1 MKNIVAFDVETTGID
16 TSKDFVIQLS
26 AVKFDKDFN
35 EVGMMNFYV
44 LPTSDFEIRTEAQ
57 EKHGLDKSF
66 IIENGT
72 PLAIAG
78 KEFLDFIEGC
88 DLLSYNG
95 NSFDVKILSK
105 DLRSVGL
112 DFPLDKTFYDSLL
125 LETKLFPRTLDATY
139 KKYTGKDL
147 EGAHNSLNDVYATI
161 EVFKHQ
167 MNAFKQDVEG
177 SSTSAD
183 PDEAVFAYVAG
194 FDESQIFDVDGMIK
208 KEGDTIVF
216 RKGKYRGVEFMK
228 VAKGDPGYVKWFMT
242 NKDFSDH
249 TKNILRN
256 YYISNRKAN
265 A

>member
-1 MKNIVAFDVETTGID
+1 MKNIVAFDVETTGVD
-16 TSKDFVIQLS
+16 TSNDFVIQLS

-44 LPTSDFEIRTEAQ
+44 LPTSDFEIRPEAQ
-57 EKHGLDKSF
+57 EKHGIDKSF

-72 PLAIAG
+72 LLTIVG
-78 KEFLDFIEGC
+78 KEFLDFIEDC

-125 LETKLFPRTLDATY
+125 LETKLCPRTLDATY

-147 EGAHNSLNDVYATI
+147 EGAHNSLYDVYATI

-167 MNAFKQDVEG
+167 MNMFKQDDEC
-177 SSTSAD
+177 STDS
-183 PDEAVFAYVAG
+183 DEAVFAYVAG
-194 FDESQIFDVDGMIK
+194 FDESKIFDIDGMIK

-216 RKGKYRGVEFMK
+216 RKGKHRGVEFMK
-228 VAKGDPGYVKWFMT
+228 VAKEDPGYIKWFMT

>member
-1 MKNIVAFDVETTGID
+1 MKDIVAFDVETTGVD

-26 AVKFDKDFN
+26 AVKFDKNFN
-35 EVGMMNFYV
+35 EIGMMNFYV
-44 LPTSDFEIRTEAQ
+44 LPVSDFEIRPEAQ

-66 IIENGT
+66 IIDNGT
-72 PLAIAG
+72 PLSIAG

-112 DFPLDKTFYDSLL
+112 EFPLDKTFYDSLL
-125 LETKLFPRTLDATY
+125 LETKLFPRTLETIY

-167 MNAFKQDVEG
+167 MNVFKQDVEV
-177 SSTSAD
+177 SAD

-194 FDESQIFDVDGMIK
+194 FDESKIFDIDGMIK
-208 KEGDTIVF
+208 KEGDEIVF

-228 VAKGDPGYVKWFMT
+228 VAKGDPGYIKWFMT

-256 YYISNRKAN
+256 YYIKNRQADV
-265 A
+265 

>member
-26 AVKFDKDFN
+26 AVKFDNDFN
-35 EVGMMNFYV
+35 EVGMMNFYI
-44 LPTSDFEIRTEAQ
+44 LPVSDFEIRPEAQ

-66 IIENGT
+66 IIDNGT

-88 DLLSYNG
+88 DMLSYNG

-112 DFPLDKTFYDSLL
+112 DFPLDKTFYDSML

-167 MNAFKQDVEG
+167 LDRF
-177 SSTSAD
+177 AD
-183 PDEAVFAYVAG
+183 QYVTLDDIMG
-194 FDESQIFDVDGMIK
+194 FDESKIFDVDGMIK
-208 KEGDTIVF
+208 KEGDSIVF
-216 RKGKYRGVEFMK
+216 RKGKYRGVEFMN
-228 VAKGDPGYVKWFMT
+228 VAKEDPGYVKWFMT

-256 YYISNRKAN
+256 YYITNRKAN

>member
-44 LPTSDFEIRTEAQ
+44 LPASDFEIRPEAQ

-66 IIENGT
+66 IIDNGT
-72 PLAIAG
+72 PLSIAG
-78 KEFLDFIEGC
+78 KEFLEFIEDC

-105 DLRSVGL
+105 NLRSVGL

-161 EVFKHQ
+161 EVFRHQ
-167 MNAFKQDVEG
+167 LNKFSEQDI
-177 SSTSAD
+177 TL
-183 PDEAVFAYVAG
+183 DEIMG
-194 FDESQIFDVDGMIK
+194 FDESKIFDVDGMIK

-228 VAKGDPGYVKWFMT
+228 VAKGDPGYIKWFMT

>member
-1 MKNIVAFDVETTGID
+1 MKNIVAFDVETTGVD

-35 EVGMMNFYV
+35 EVGMMNFYI
-44 LPTSDFEIRTEAQ
+44 LPASDFEIRPEAQ

-66 IIENGT
+66 IIDNGT

-78 KEFLDFIEGC
+78 KEFLDFIEDC

-167 MNAFKQDVEG
+167 INAFKQDVEV
-177 SSTSAD
+177 SAN
-183 PDEAVFAYVAG
+183 PDEAVFAYVAE
-194 FDESQIFDVDGMIK
+194 FDESKIFDVDGMIK
-208 KEGDTIVF
+208 KEGDAIVF

-228 VAKGDPGYVKWFMT
+228 VAKGDPGYIKWFMT